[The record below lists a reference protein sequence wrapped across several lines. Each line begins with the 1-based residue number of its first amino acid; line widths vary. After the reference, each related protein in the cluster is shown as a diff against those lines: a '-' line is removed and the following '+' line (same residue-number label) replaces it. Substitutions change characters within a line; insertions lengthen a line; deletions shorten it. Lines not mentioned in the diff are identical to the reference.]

1 MIFHRI
7 IPFLAINKLRRLT
20 YLRTPSGN
28 PKLKLWLSLLIP
40 KLFSY
45 PLGKTNVVDLTV
57 TTILMWCYP
66 LILIYVKT
74 QTEITVIFHLRSE

>member
-20 YLRTPSGN
+20 YLRTPSG
-28 PKLKLWLSLLIP
+28 IP

-74 QTEITVIFHLRSE
+74 RTEITVIFHLRGE